1 MRILLTND
9 DGIHARGLA
18 VLERIAR
25 ELSDDVW
32 VVAPEED
39 QSGVSHS
46 LTLSDPLRLRQI
58 GDKHFALKGT
68 PTDCVIM
75 AVKHIMPELPDLVLS
90 GINVGG
96 NLADDVSYSGTV
108 SGALEGMMQGVR
120 AIALSQEFVAEEGRQ
135 NVPWDTVLTLA
146 PDILKKLI
154 KIPLPADVFLN
165 VNFPPCP
172 VSDVTGVRATVQGK
186 RGHRILIDKRADGR
200 GLPYYWMH
208 FSRGEGQ
215 SGMETDVT
223 ALNDM
228 AVSVS
233 PLHIDLTAYAARD
246 MVAKALEEK

>member
-9 DGIHARGLA
+9 DGIHAQGLA

-25 ELSDDVW
+25 TLSDDIW

-46 LTLSDPLRLRQI
+46 LTLSVPLRLRQI
-58 GDKHFALKGT
+58 DDKHFALKGT

-75 AVKHIMPELPDLVLS
+75 AVKHILPEPPDLVLS

-108 SGALEGMMQGVR
+108 SGALEGMMQGIR
-120 AIALSQEFVAEEGRQ
+120 SIALSQEFVVETGRQ
-135 NVPWDTVLTLA
+135 NIPWETVEKLA
-146 PDILKKLI
+146 PDILKKLVAS
-154 KIPLPADVFLN
+154 PLPENVFLN

-172 VSDVTGVRATVQGK
+172 VHEVRGVRCTVLGK
-186 RGHRILIDKRADGR
+186 RGHRIHIDKRADGR

-208 FSRGEGQ
+208 FSRGEGK
-215 SGMETDVT
+215 SGEDTDIA
-223 ALNDM
+223 ALQDN

-233 PLHIDLTAYAARD
+233 PLQIDLTAYTARD
-246 MVAKALEEK
+246 IVANALNDK

>member
-9 DGIHARGLA
+9 DGIHAKGLA

-25 ELSDDVW
+25 ELSDDIW

-58 GDKHFALKGT
+58 DDKHFALKGT

-75 AVKHIMPELPDLVLS
+75 AVKHIMPEPPDLILS

-108 SGALEGMMQGVR
+108 SGALEGMMQGFR
-120 AIALSQEFVAEEGRQ
+120 AIALSQEFDAENGRQ
-135 NVPWDTVLTLA
+135 NIPWETVITFA
-146 PDILKKLI
+146 PNILKKLV
-154 KIPLPADVFLN
+154 KITLPEGVFLN
-165 VNFPPCP
+165 VNFPPCAA
-172 VSDVTGVRATVQGK
+172 SDVTGVRSTVQGK
-186 RGHRILIDKRADGR
+186 RGHKILIDKRVDGR

-208 FSRGEGQ
+208 FSRGEGN
-215 SGMETDVT
+215 SGMETDVA
-223 ALNDM
+223 ALKDN
-228 AVSVS
+228 AVSVT
-233 PLHIDLTAYAARD
+233 PLQIDLTAY
-246 MVAKALEEK
+246 KACDVLANALKEK